1 MIVLL
6 LPLGRRLLHAILL
19 LLLLLG
25 LGLVDRSGVHE
36 RDGLLVLCNNVKL
49 CFRKLNLLRQQV
61 LSYFKFVNRLHEFRV
76 EKVA

>member
-6 LPLGRRLLHAILL
+6 LPLLRLLLRALLL

-49 CFRKLNLLRQQV
+49 CFRKLNLLIHYPLRQQICQ
-61 LSYFKFVNRLHEFRV
+61 
-76 EKVA
+76 